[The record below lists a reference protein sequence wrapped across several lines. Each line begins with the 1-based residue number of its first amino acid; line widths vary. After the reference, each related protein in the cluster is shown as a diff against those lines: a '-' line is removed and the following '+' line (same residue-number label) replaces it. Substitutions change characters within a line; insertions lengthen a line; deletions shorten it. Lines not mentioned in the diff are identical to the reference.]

1 MRKVD
6 RAKYDERRRHILEA
20 AQQCFQRD
28 GFRGAS
34 IGDICTAADMS
45 PGHLYH
51 YFGSKEAIIEALFE
65 WRLEREAAIIGELIL
80 TPNADLITVLYAWMG
95 QRVRDVRAN
104 RSSIG
109 LEMRAESARNP
120 AVAKIIA
127 RADRAT
133 RDLMSRLIHQ
143 GQERGQIDP
152 GLDPDGVA
160 AVVHSIF
167 FGLNRLGAARDSAFD
182 VKVALATLK
191 LLIERFLRP
200 QATDR
205 SAPLSVKSTEGTPPS
220 APPDSRIKQPARSSR
235 PVRGA

>member
-34 IGDICTAADMS
+34 IGDICAAAEMS

-65 WRLEREAAIIGELIL
+65 WRLEREAAVIGELIL
-80 TPNADLITVLYAWMG
+80 TPTADLITVLCAWME
-95 QRVRDVRAN
+95 QRVKDVRAN

-133 RDLMSRLIHQ
+133 RDLLSRLIHQ
-143 GQERGQIDP
+143 GQARGQLDP
-152 GLDPDGVA
+152 RLDPDGVA

-182 VKVALATLK
+182 VKVAVATLK
-191 LLIERFLRP
+191 LLIERFLTP

-205 SAPLSVKSTEGTPPS
+205 CEPLSVKSTEGIPPS
-220 APPDSRIKQPARSSR
+220 APLGSRVKHSARSSR
-235 PVRGA
+235 HVHRA